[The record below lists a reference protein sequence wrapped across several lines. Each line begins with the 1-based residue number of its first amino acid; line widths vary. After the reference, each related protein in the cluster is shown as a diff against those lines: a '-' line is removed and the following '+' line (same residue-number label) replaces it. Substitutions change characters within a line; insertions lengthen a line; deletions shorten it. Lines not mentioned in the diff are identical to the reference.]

1 MPYRKSE
8 ARDIHYEVNGIQLD
22 VFAQTSRH
30 DHKNSEARNAGINQ
44 KAGGKNA

>member
-8 ARDIHYEVNGIQLD
+8 ARDIHYEVNYIQMD
-22 VFAQTSRH
+22 AFAQSSRH
-30 DHKNSEARNAGINQ
+30 DHKNSEACNAGINQ